1 MLPDLNIT
9 MFLPVGLDFDF
20 FGGFGSPAAGLGNLM
35 TLAVLGIVGLYCL
48 RFLAEGLVYSLTGSR
63 FIGSMAGAFA
73 FGLAGYLALVKVA
86 LPLATAWLNAMLA
99 PLSTFASWMP
109 Y

>member
-1 MLPDLNIT
+1 MLPFNLDVT
-9 MFLPVGLDFDF
+9 TFLPAGLD
-20 FGGFGSPAAGLGNLM
+20 FGGFGAFGAAGLGNLM
-35 TLAVLGIVGLYCL
+35 TLMLMGVLGLYCL

-86 LPLATAWLNAMLA
+86 LPLAQAWLNAMLA
-99 PLSTFASWMP
+99 PLNAFTSML